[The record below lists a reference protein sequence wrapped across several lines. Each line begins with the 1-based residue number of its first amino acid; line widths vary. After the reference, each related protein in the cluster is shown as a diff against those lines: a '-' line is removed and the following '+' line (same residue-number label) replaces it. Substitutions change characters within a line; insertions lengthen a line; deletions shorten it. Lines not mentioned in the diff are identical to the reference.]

1 MKREPPEET
10 SPNPARRPAG
20 HAPVRAGAQHR
31 SPGPSPGLGA
41 GARRQECAWSRCPR
55 LTPTCGRACGGAAPP
70 GLWKL
75 ARGRVV
81 ARRRW
86 REGSE
91 LLVVFR
97 DSSDFAARFFLNL
110 VALDVGVAEGK
121 GEVVAERSEGC
132 RQELL

>member
-1 MKREPPEET
+1 MNRPKKLPQTPPAALQAT
-10 SPNPARRPAG
+10 PQYVLGRRTAALAPPRDWGPARG
-20 HAPVRAGAQHR
+20 GR
-31 SPGPSPGLGA
+31 SG
-41 GARRQECAWSRCPR
+41 AWSRSPR

-70 GLWKL
+70 GLWKH
-75 ARGRVV
+75 ARGRVI

-110 VALDVGVAEGK
+110 VALDVGVAEGEWE
-121 GEVVAERSEGC
+121 GVAERSEGR